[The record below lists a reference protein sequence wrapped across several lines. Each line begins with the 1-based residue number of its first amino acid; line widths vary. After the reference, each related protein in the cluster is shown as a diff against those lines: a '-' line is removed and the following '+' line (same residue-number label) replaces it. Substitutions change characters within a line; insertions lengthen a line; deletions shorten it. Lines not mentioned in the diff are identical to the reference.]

1 MEVGRILIYEKK
13 EVEFKEVEEGLIK
26 ENFFVVVVKNKEE
39 IIKKFEENPA
49 QILIIDFL
57 ELDENLL
64 NFFYGIKNNIKLFV
78 IALIENDFILTDR
91 HKIKFFELEDFI
103 IKPFEPKEV
112 VLRVLKIFYNNFS
125 MAYLIDK
132 KYLKIDIKNY
142 ELYVNGKKKKAA
154 PKEIELLYKLVVN
167 ENLLLTRDQ
176 ILDEVWGYQYLGP
189 TRTVDVHI
197 KRLRNKL
204 EDISKNC
211 RIETVWGVG
220 YIFKTN

>member
-1 MEVGRILIYEKK
+1 MEGGRIIIYER
-13 EVEFKEVEEGLIK
+13 EEGEFKEVREGLVEEGFL
-26 ENFFVVVVKNKEE
+26 VVVAKKKED
-39 IIKKFEENPA
+39 IIKKFEESPA

-64 NFFYGIKNNIKLFV
+64 NFCYGIKNNIKLFV
-78 IALIENDFILTDR
+78 IALVENNFSLDDEY
-91 HKIKFFELEDFI
+91 KVKFFELEDFI
-103 IKPFEPKEV
+103 IKPFESKEV
-112 VLRVLKIFYNNFS
+112 VLRVLKIFNNNFS

-176 ILDEVWGYQYLGP
+176 LLDEVWGYQYLGT

-197 KRLRNKL
+197 KRLRHKL

-211 RIETVWGVG
+211 QIETVWGVG